1 MLGRGAVVTCFSLH
15 PGKTLDLSFMT
26 PGTLPSGV
34 VFTRASTATYF
45 DSTGTLQT
53 AAMNIA
59 LQSADLSN
67 AAWTKGGLTV
77 AAPVVTGNNTAAPD
91 GTTTAARIVYAAVPS
106 GTNACIVYQ
115 QPTVTVAVY
124 TFSIWLKGSVGGEVL
139 YLHATPDSVTYY
151 RQQCVLTTQW
161 QRFTLTTGA
170 LTATGW
176 IFGVGNDG
184 RAGGPSTLAQT
195 IYAWG
200 AQVELGSTATTYAPT
215 TTAPNGAPRWDYN
228 PTTHVLNGLL
238 IEEAR
243 TNMLLNS
250 ATLSTQSVTV
260 PASVQ
265 ALSFYGTGT
274 ITLSGV
280 FVGTLVG
287 TGPFPARTSLIFTP
301 TAGVLTLT
309 VTGSV
314 LNAQLE

>member
-1 MLGRGAVVTCFSLH
+1 MANIRIPILSVLLLWPAVALPQALTYADRSRAPSHRWGAPPRWFCRGLDRPPWLRDPEPVERQPVGIGDGCGDCRSAGDPDPGRPAVPVYVAGVRAGLFDHWRDHRAGIRGPRVVISRRSLLLAGVALPAAARTAKSQCVTDTPSVDACWGGVRVTSP

-26 PGTLPSGV
+26 PGTLPPNV
-34 VFTRASTATYF
+34 TFTRASTATTYF
-45 DSTGTLQT
+45 DSTGTMQT
-53 AAMNIA
+53 AAAN
-59 LQSADLSN
+59 
-67 AAWTKGGLTV
+67 
-77 AAPVVTGNNTAAPD
+77 
-91 GTTTAARIVYAAVPS
+91 
-106 GTNACIVYQ
+106 
-115 QPTVTVAVY
+115 
-124 TFSIWLKGSVGGEVL
+124 
-139 YLHATPDSVTYY
+139 
-151 RQQCVLTTQW
+151 
-161 QRFTLTTGA
+161 
-170 LTATGW
+170 
-176 IFGVGNDG
+176 
-184 RAGGPSTLAQT
+184 
-195 IYAWG
+195 
-200 AQVELGSTATTYAPT
+200 
-215 TTAPNGAPRWDYN
+215 APRWDYD
-228 PTTHVLNGLL
+228 PVTLALNGLL

-243 TNMLLNS
+243 TNVLLNS